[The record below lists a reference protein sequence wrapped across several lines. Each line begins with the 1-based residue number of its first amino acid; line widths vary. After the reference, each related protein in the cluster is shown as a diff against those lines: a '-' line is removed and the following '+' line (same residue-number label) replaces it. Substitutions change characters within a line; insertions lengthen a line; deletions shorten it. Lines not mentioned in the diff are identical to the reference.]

1 MGTTINRA
9 AELFKCGYNCSQAV
23 LGAFCEKYGLDN
35 KIALKI
41 ALGLGSGARDAELCG
56 AVSGAV
62 LVIGLKYGST
72 NSNEKDACN
81 LKVEEFIKFFKK
93 RNKSIVCRQL
103 LGCDITT
110 TNGKEKALAENYFTT
125 ICLDMVV
132 SAVEILEQMGC

>member
-1 MGTTINRA
+1 MSATMNQAT
-9 AELFKCGYNCSQAV
+9 ELFKSGYNCSQAV
-23 LGAFCEKYGLDN
+23 LVAFSEKYGLDN
-35 KIALKI
+35 KTALKI

-62 LVIGLKYGST
+62 LVIGLKYGTINST
-72 NSNEKDACN
+72 EKDTCN
-81 LKVEEFIKFFKK
+81 LKVEEFIKYFKK

-110 TNGKEKALAENYFTT
+110 TNGKEKALTENYFTT
-125 ICLDMVV
+125 VCLDMVV